1 MHIWVSSFIHGDTL
15 KRKKILNQ
23 LWLEELVE
31 PCFVFFF
38 FFCSNCCLELIN
50 FIIFE
55 RKNSAYLSKTY
66 FLLKTFSARFH
77 PSRNSLFTKFL
88 QKYGSS
94 ILNVLNIDENSLRIQ
109 TAINILDQFRSSLCR
124 KNMWK
129 GLNTLL
135 NSNIHSLE
143 PYLEPSWTSTTLK
156 VVNDFCAKS
165 STVHVQLG
173 SKHSYGCTILFI
185 IVRNLTKF

>member
-1 MHIWVSSFIHGDTL
+1 MHIWILSFIHGDTL

-23 LWLEELVE
+23 LWLEKLVE

-38 FFCSNCCLELIN
+38 FSNCCLELIN

-55 RKNSAYLSKTY
+55 QKNSACLSKTY

-88 QKYGSS
+88 QKYSSS

-143 PYLEPSWTSTTLK
+143 LYLEPSWTSTTLK
-156 VVNDFCAKS
+156 VVNDF
-165 STVHVQLG
+165 VLNPQL
-173 SKHSYGCTILFI
+173 
-185 IVRNLTKF
+185 